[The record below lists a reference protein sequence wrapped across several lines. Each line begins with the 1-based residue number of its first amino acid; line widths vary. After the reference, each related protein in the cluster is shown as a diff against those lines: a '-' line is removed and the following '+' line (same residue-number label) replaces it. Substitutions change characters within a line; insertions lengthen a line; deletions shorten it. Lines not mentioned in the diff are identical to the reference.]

1 MLKTF
6 ELRQLPEREA
16 RAAEEEAAAARQ
28 VLEALE
34 ERVRA
39 GEDVPASELVEARE
53 LVRIAELKVEAARRR
68 GEQLVREH
76 LAEET
81 RRLRQDAEALAEGV
95 ISDAALAEAFRE
107 AVAATGRLAALARE
121 RRERLEEFARRAESV
136 QANYQALLGVSSSEF
151 RQAAGFTAA
160 PDALAVDG
168 RRLWG
173 VPARDLVRGV
183 CELVLSQDSSE
194 GSQFYMALGQVVDK
208 VPAIAD
214 ALELTERER
223 GYIKVPQS
231 PEPLARIRDRVLGSD
246 AS

>member
-28 VLEALE
+28 VLDALE

-81 RRLRQDAEALAEGV
+81 RRLRQDAESLVEGV
-95 ISDAALAEAFRE
+95 TSDAALAEAFRE

-121 RRERLEEFARRAESV
+121 RRAKFEEFARRAESV
-136 QANYQALLGVSSSEF
+136 QANYQALLGMSSSEF
-151 RQAAGFTAA
+151 RRATGFTAS
-160 PDALAVDG
+160 PSALAVDG
-168 RRLWG
+168 RWIWG

-183 CELVLSQDSSE
+183 CELVLSQEPDE
-194 GSQFYMALGQVVDK
+194 GSEFYMALGQVVDK

-223 GYIKVPQS
+223 RYIKVPQS
-231 PEPLARIRDRVLGSD
+231 PEPMARIRDRVLGSD
-246 AS
+246 G